1 MIWLTWR
8 QHRTEAFVVAGVLV
22 ALAALILITGHN
34 MADSYQ
40 QLGVADCVAHPNH
53 PNCDTIVNT
62 FFSQYGALESA
73 MPWLNF
79 LPALLAML
87 VGAPLVA
94 RELEHGTHR
103 LVWTQSVTRER
114 WLAVKLAFI
123 LGAALL
129 VFVILTLLL
138 TWWRGP
144 FDALN
149 GRFQPGGFDFEG
161 VVSLAYVA
169 FALSVAIAAGAL
181 IRKAIPAMAVTLAAF
196 LALRLPVE
204 LWLRPRYQSP
214 INIMGAIGQSSSSV
228 PNAAWIVADGWAD
241 HLGHR
246 LSDAQVFNT
255 CSPRLLDKPA
265 FVSCIQS
272 HGILEYI
279 SYQPAD
285 RFWAFQ
291 GIETAIFASVAVAF
305 LALTIWWVARRI
317 S

>member
-8 QHRTEAFVVAGVLV
+8 QHRSEAFVVAGVL
-22 ALAALILITGHN
+22 ALLALLLIVTGHN
-34 MADSYQ
+34 IADSYQ

-62 FFSQYGALESA
+62 FFNDYGMLASA

-103 LVWTQSVTRER
+103 LVWTQSVTRRR
-114 WLAVKLAFI
+114 WLAVKLALI

-144 FDALN
+144 FDHLQ
-149 GRFQPGGFDFEG
+149 GKLQPTAFDFEG
-161 VVSLAYVA
+161 VVLLAYVA
-169 FALSVAIAAGAL
+169 FALSVAIAGGAL
-181 IRKAIPAMAVTLAAF
+181 IRKAIPAMVVALAAF
-196 LALRLPVE
+196 LALRLPIE

-214 INIMGAIGQSSSSV
+214 LTVLGAVGQSSSPI
-228 PNAAWIVADGWAD
+228 PNTAWIVADGWAD
-241 HLGHR
+241 HLGHH

-255 CSPRLLDKPA
+255 CSLRLLDKPA
-265 FVSCIQS
+265 FVSCLQS
-272 HGILEYI
+272 HGFLEYI

-291 GIETAIFASVAVAF
+291 GIETAIFAAVAGAL
-305 LALTIWWVARRI
+305 LALSIWWVTRRL